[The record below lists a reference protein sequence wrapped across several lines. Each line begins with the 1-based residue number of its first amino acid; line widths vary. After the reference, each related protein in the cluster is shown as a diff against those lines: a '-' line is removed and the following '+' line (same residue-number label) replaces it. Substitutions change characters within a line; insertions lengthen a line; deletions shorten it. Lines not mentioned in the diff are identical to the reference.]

1 MVNASRVFYSAVLL
15 CAALLA
21 AAGCGKPGGPP
32 PGATEGVN
40 APNVELGSESGPKD
54 SAADS
59 SSSTPDGGSPQG
71 DPGDK
76 K

>member
-1 MVNASRVFYSAVLL
+1 MVNVPRVFYNAVLL
-15 CAALLA
+15 GAALLA

-32 PGATEGVN
+32 PGATEGVS
-40 APNVELGSESGPKD
+40 APTVDLGSESGPKD
-54 SAADS
+54 PAAGP